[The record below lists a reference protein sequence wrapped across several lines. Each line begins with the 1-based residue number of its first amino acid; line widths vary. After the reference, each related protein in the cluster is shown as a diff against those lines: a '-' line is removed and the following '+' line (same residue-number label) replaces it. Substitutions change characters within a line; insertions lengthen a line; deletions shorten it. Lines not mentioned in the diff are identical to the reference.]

1 MVGPLLELRGG
12 GAGAGGA
19 GGRGGGGG
27 GGKRVRRT
35 LSEGVAAKLQERRT
49 TFLHLDNGV
58 GGGKQSLP
66 GRRGGG
72 GVPLLTRAVYGAPS
86 LSTTSLTFLNAV
98 YVTDFYVGLGADLG
112 FISFFTALARS
123 FDVITDPVMGWASD
137 QTRTRYGRR
146 RPFMA
151 AGCAVYALMLFFLY
165 TPGLVGGSKDDCTLD
180 GRQAA
185 YWFGTFYTLFY
196 LADTFTNVPY
206 EAMGPE
212 LSDSYEER
220 SRVFFV
226 QKLFNFLGMLLAA
239 AAPATLAVL
248 LRMSGVQQT
257 SVACA
262 AVLPPGEPYAPVPPP
277 CQNAT
282 RCAAASGSFCFL
294 EPGTGHVFE
303 ASQESMEHSC
313 PREFANAASSL
324 AVCPILGTPAWGP
337 GACPVPLEPEDLW
350 WGRVGTG
357 EMAEGRGGCAKFWR
371 YDMLHMCAQRSAFSA
386 VAASFGVYHVLALA
400 LCIWLVRERV
410 LDDRGPGYA
419 RAPLLGSILR
429 AFRNSAFQPLLVGW
443 ALDGLALTSLVTM
456 FPFYI
461 RYVISSDGLRARE
474 IGQNMDPNVCMGL
487 SMVGMLFAAM
497 AASPLWLRLSREHGK
512 YKCWVLYNL
521 CNVATNLL
529 LFVPGEGQSY
539 VMVAMAV
546 INGLPVGG
554 SFLVNSILADVID
567 YDEFL
572 HGGRNEGSF
581 SVFSTLIPK
590 FIAIPAAAIP
600 LALINSIGFK
610 PPVEGVAQPQEA
622 NVRTFIR
629 LMFVLLPFLSY
640 LSGLLVKIRFP
651 IKSRASSDQI
661 SRGIAL
667 HALGHAATDPVTGV
681 LVPCPSLEPPE
692 EAALWAFESFSQHE
706 LELFRALGPGALTRH
721 SLRWAQGSAAFAA
734 AMLGVVGGTFSLLS
748 HRRLSVLPVLAV
760 ILLGLGATLAA
771 LHTARWLQAR
781 AVQRRKPKP
790 EVVAFVLKMRG
801 LPPAAPRKSLAPE
814 ERRVSTN
821 NPVFESAGRGSE
833 LAVSPNPIFDQG
845 LDTMMAKLSE
855 SGSISV

>member
-1 MVGPLLELRGG
+1 M
-12 GAGAGGA
+12 
-19 GGRGGGGG
+19 
-27 GGKRVRRT
+27 
-35 LSEGVAAKLQERRT
+35 LQQRRT
-49 TFLHLDNGV
+49 TFLHLK
-58 GGGKQSLP
+58 GGGKGEGGGSV
-66 GRRGGG
+66 GKGGG
-72 GVPLLTRAVYGAPS
+72 GQVPLLTRAVYGAPS

-98 YVTDFYVGLGADLG
+98 YVTDFYVGLGANLG

-137 QTRTRYGRR
+137 QTRTKYGRR

-151 AGCAVYALMLFFLY
+151 AGCAVYAVMLFLLY
-165 TPGLVGGSKDDCTLD
+165 TPGLAGTSNDDCTLD
-180 GRQAA
+180 ARTAA
-185 YWFGTFYTLFY
+185 YWFGFFYTLFY

-248 LRMSGVQQT
+248 LRMSGFQETQ
-257 SVACA
+257 VACA

-277 CQNAT
+277 CQNTT

-294 EPGTGHVFE
+294 DPGTGHVFE
-303 ASQESMEHSC
+303 ASQEGLEHAC
-313 PREFANAASSL
+313 PQDLAGAA
-324 AVCPILGTPAWGP
+324 ATFPVCPLLGIPAWNADG
-337 GACPVPLEPEDLW
+337 CPVPIEPDRQW
-350 WGRVGTG
+350 WGRGDKG
-357 EMAEGRGGCAKFWR
+357 DLAEGRGGCATFWK
-371 YDMLHMCAQRSAFSA
+371 YDMLHMCAQRSAFST
-386 VAASFGVYHVLALA
+386 VAACFGVYHVLTFA
-400 LCIWLVRERV
+400 LCIWLVRERT
-410 LDDRGPGYA
+410 LDDRAPGYT

-429 AFRNSAFQPLLVGW
+429 AFRNAAFQPLLAGW
-443 ALDGLALTSLVTM
+443 ALDGLALTALVTM

-474 IGQNMDPNVCMGL
+474 IGQDMDPNVCMGL
-487 SMVGMLFAAM
+487 SMVGMLFAAISS
-497 AASPLWLRLSREHGK
+497 SPVWLKLSRKYGK
-512 YKCWVLYNL
+512 YKCWLIYNL
-521 CNVATNLL
+521 CNVTTNLL

-539 VMVAMAV
+539 VMIAMAV

-610 PPVEGVAQPQEA
+610 PPIQGVAQPQEA

-640 LSGLLVKIRFP
+640 LFGLLVKFRFP
-651 IKSRASSDQI
+651 IKSRAVSDQI

-667 HALGHAATDPVTGV
+667 HALGHAATDPVTGS
-681 LVPCPSLEPPE
+681 LVPCPKLDPHE
-692 EAALWAFESFSQHE
+692 EAALWAFEPFAQHE
-706 LELFRALGPGALTRH
+706 LELFRALGHGALTRH
-721 SLRWAQGSAAFAA
+721 SLRLAQGSVAFAI
-734 AMLGVVGGTFSLLS
+734 AMLGVVCGTFNLLS

-760 ILLGLGATLAA
+760 ILLGLGVTLAA
-771 LHTARWLQAR
+771 VHTARWLQAR
-781 AVQRRKPKP
+781 ALQQQRPQKGT
-790 EVVAFVLKMRG
+790 VAFVLRMRG
-801 LPPAAPRKSLAPE
+801 LPQEAPPEASLAPISE
-814 ERRVSTN
+814 EDRRVSTT
-821 NPVFESAGRGSE
+821 NPVFEAAVKNANGPKAPRVSA
-833 LAVSPNPIFDQG
+833 NPIFSQDVEVM
-845 LDTMMAKLSE
+845 LSKLGECE
-855 SGSISV
+855 SDSV